1 MDFTFT
7 PEQEAFRAEIRAFL
21 AQEVPAEKSLEDG
34 WITGFSPEFSRKL
47 GARGW
52 IGVTWPKRYGGQ
64 EKTYLDRVILTEELL
79 RAGAPVAA
87 HWLGDRQIG
96 PALLAYGN
104 EDQKREILPRIAKGE
119 LVFCLGMSEPGAGS
133 DLASLR
139 TRAVEAGDDFLITG
153 QKIWTSFAHVAD
165 YIYLVART
173 DPQAPKHKGISEFLV
188 DMKTPGVTVRPLVDL
203 TGEHH
208 FNEVFFDNVRVP
220 KRWLI
225 GEKNRGW
232 YQIASQLDYERSGI
246 ERLLSNYPLF
256 RDAVRYAREQGLVKD
271 PLVRNQLAQM
281 YVELEMGRFLVY
293 KVAWLL
299 TKGGVPNYEAAM
311 AKCYCTEIEQRI
323 AQTVSSL
330 NGDYDVLLTGSAAAR
345 LAGRAAREVSLCS
358 GLHNPGG
365 HQQRPPE
372 YHGDSWVGATG
383 GVAPGCGDTRA
394 PCCCSAESH

>member
-1 MDFTFT
+1 MDFALTT
-7 PEQEAFRAEIRAFL
+7 EQEAFRARIQDFL
-21 AQEVPAEKSLEDG
+21 AREVSAETALEDG

-47 GARGW
+47 GAQGW
-52 IGVTWPKRYGGQ
+52 IGLTWPRQYGGQ
-64 EKTYLDRVILTEELL
+64 EKSYLDRVILTEELL

-87 HWLGDRQIG
+87 HWLADRQIG
-96 PALLAYGN
+96 PALLAYGS
-104 EDQKREILPRIAKGE
+104 EEQKKEILPRITKGE
-119 LVFCLGMSEPGAGS
+119 LVFCLGMSEPGSGS

-139 TRAVEAGDDFLITG
+139 TKAVEEGDYFVITG

-165 YIYLVART
+165 YVYLVART
-173 DPQAPKHKGISEFLV
+173 DPNAPKHKGISEFLI
-188 DMKTPGVTVRPLVDL
+188 DMQLAGVTVRPLVDL

-256 RDAVRYAREQGLVKD
+256 REAVRYAQEKGLTED

-281 YVELEMGRFLVY
+281 HIELEMGRFMVY
-293 KVAWLL
+293 KVAWML
-299 TKGGVPNYEAAM
+299 TQGGVPNYEAAM

-330 NGDYDVLLTGSAAAR
+330 LGDYAMLMPGSPQAR
-345 LAGRAAREVSLCS
+345 LAGRAAREYLYAPAYTIQGGTSNVLRNIMAIR
-358 GLHNPGG
+358 GLGLQAG
-365 HQQRPPE
+365 
-372 YHGDSWVGATG
+372 
-383 GVAPGCGDTRA
+383 
-394 PCCCSAESH
+394 

>member
-1 MDFTFT
+1 MDFALTT
-7 PEQEAFRAEIRAFL
+7 EQAAFRARIRDFL
-21 AQEVPAEKSLEDG
+21 AREVTAETALEDG

-47 GARGW
+47 GAQGW
-52 IGVTWPKRYGGQ
+52 IGLTWPRQYGGQ
-64 EKTYLDRVILTEELL
+64 EKSYLDRVILTEELL

-87 HWLGDRQIG
+87 HWLADRQIG
-96 PALLAYGN
+96 PALLAYGS
-104 EDQKREILPRIAKGE
+104 EEQKQEILPRITKGE
-119 LVFCLGMSEPGAGS
+119 LVFCLGMSEPGSGS

-139 TRAVEAGDDFLITG
+139 TKAVEEGDHFVITG

-165 YIYLVART
+165 YVYLVART
-173 DPQAPKHKGISEFLV
+173 DPDAPKHKGISEFLI
-188 DMKTPGVTVRPLVDL
+188 DMKLPGVTVRPLVDL

-208 FNEVFFDNVRVP
+208 FNEVFFDSVRVP

-256 RDAVRYAREQGLVKD
+256 REAVRYAQEKGLTED

-281 YVELEMGRFLVY
+281 HIELEMGRFMVY
-293 KVAWLL
+293 KVAWML
-299 TKGGVPNYEAAM
+299 TQGGVPNYEAAM

-330 NGDYDVLLTGSAAAR
+330 LGDYAVLMPGSPQAR
-345 LAGRAAREVSLCS
+345 LAGRAAREYLYA
-358 GLHNPGG
+358 PAYTIQGG
-365 HQQRPPE
+365 TCCAT
-372 YHGDSWVGATG
+372 SWPFVG
-383 GVAPGCGDTRA
+383 
-394 PCCCSAESH
+394 

>member
-1 MDFTFT
+1 MDFALT

-21 AQEVPAEKSLEDG
+21 VQEVPPHRAREDG

-52 IGVTWPKRYGGQ
+52 IGVTWPKQYGGQ

-87 HWLGDRQIG
+87 HWIGDRQIG
-96 PALLAYGN
+96 PALLAYGS
-104 EDQKREILPRIAKGE
+104 EEQKREILPRITKGE

-139 TRAVEAGDDFLITG
+139 TRAVEDGDDFLITG

-173 DPQAPKHKGISEFLV
+173 DPHAPKHKGISEFLV

-232 YQIASQLDYERSGI
+232 YQIAAQLDYERSGI

-256 RDAVRYAREQGLVKD
+256 RDVVEYARERGLVDD

-281 YVELEMGRFLVY
+281 HVELEVGRFLVY

-299 TKGGVPNYEAAM
+299 TQGGVPNYEAAL
-311 AKCYCTEIEQRI
+311 AKCYCTEVEQRI
-323 AQTVSSL
+323 AQTVSSIL
-330 NGDYDVLLTGSAAAR
+330 GDYALLLPGSPAAR
-345 LAGRAAREVSLCS
+345 LGGRAAREYLYAPAYTIQGGTSNVLRNIMAIR
-358 GLHNPGG
+358 GLGLQAG
-365 HQQRPPE
+365 
-372 YHGDSWVGATG
+372 
-383 GVAPGCGDTRA
+383 
-394 PCCCSAESH
+394 